1 MDEFKSLKVKEEE
14 SGGKTTAM
22 ELEDGGFMLVYG
34 KNKKKNGGARSTDK
48 NEAFPASCSSS
59 VVNVAT
65 KDKRTTEARSKVP
78 FHIPTIPRPQDEYN
92 IIVNNKNQPFDH
104 VWLET
109 STDGSR
115 FIHPLEKF
123 SVVDFVD
130 RKCEGDPIQPLPLK
144 STPFKLVE
152 GVNDLKMVAAKL
164 QGVDEFAVDLEH
176 NQYRSFQGL
185 TCLMQI
191 STRAEDFVI
200 DTLKLRIHIGPHLR
214 EVFKDHSKR
223 KIMHG
228 ADRDIIWLQCDFGI
242 YVCNLFDTGQASRV
256 LQLERNSLEYLLN
269 HFCGVNANKEYQ
281 NADWR
286 LRPIPDEMLKY
297 AREDTHY
304 LFFIYDQM
312 KRRLLAES
320 SDDNDL
326 LLEVYKRTG
335 EICMQLYEKELYTDT
350 SYLNIYGLSYIDLN
364 SEQLAVAA
372 GLCQW
377 RDSIARAE
385 DESTGYILPNK
396 TLLEIAR
403 LMPTTS
409 VKLRRLVKSKHPF
422 IERHL
427 LSVIEIIKRSIAS
440 SSSFEGIA
448 EELKERRLEAHM
460 EDNRNTGS
468 IPATDERMESTSSE
482 HVDQSSSI
490 ATETSVETVKT
501 VGHVTDVV
509 EDCPKQSISRPRS
522 GNTPATMME
531 QENNALPLFEIQCSL
546 MQPEITE
553 KIKKETRDKKNIE
566 HLPQKQGE
574 IAAVQLLDKPTC
586 AFGALFGNSSSRKVL
601 TSDKVGHL
609 RQGKNVSKVEHI
621 KSSVALP
628 FYHFSGGDTPSDFHV
643 VEHKEPS
650 DLHVKDIDPPKM
662 HAEEVIPLDTKS
674 DREQT
679 LIDSSARDNVMD
691 HVECSAHPDT
701 GGGGEDQ
708 PGSSATNDPVD
719 IIINFD
725 KCFKSIHERR
735 NSQNQ
740 LNPRTSRKPAN
751 NPSVL
756 PFDYSAT
763 RGYFN
768 FDKIGEGDKDET
780 EDNGKVEG
788 RSRSSQPRRQGF
800 PPKGNRSMTY
810 H

>member
-1 MDEFKSLKVKEEE
+1 MDEFKSLRMKEEE
-14 SGGKTTAM
+14 SGGKTTPM
-22 ELEDGGFMLVYG
+22 ELEDGESLLDYG
-34 KNKKKNGGARSTDK
+34 KNKKKNRGARSTDK
-48 NEAFPASCSSS
+48 NEAFPAASCSSP
-59 VVNVAT
+59 VVNVAM
-65 KDKRTTEARSKVP
+65 KDKRTTAARSKVP

-92 IIVNNKNQPFDH
+92 IIVNNKNQSFDH

-115 FIHPLEKF
+115 FVHPLEKF

-130 RKCEGDPIQPLPLK
+130 RKCDGEPIQPLPLK
-144 STPFKLVE
+144 NTPFKLVE

-228 ADRDIIWLQCDFGI
+228 ADCDIIWLQRDFGI

-326 LLEVYKRTG
+326 LLEVYKHTG
-335 EICMQLYEKELYTDT
+335 EISMQLYEKELYSDT
-350 SYLNIYGLSYIDLN
+350 SYLNIYGLSYVDLN
-364 SEQLAVAA
+364 AEQLAVAA
-372 GLCQW
+372 GLYQW

-422 IERHL
+422 IEHRL
-427 LSVIEIIKRSIAS
+427 LSVIEIIKCSISNS
-440 SSSFEGIA
+440 SAFEGIA

-460 EDNRNTGS
+460 EEDNGNTGS
-468 IPATDERMESTSSE
+468 IPATNELMKSTNSE
-482 HVDQSSSI
+482 HVDQSSGI
-490 ATETSVETVKT
+490 GMETSVETVKT
-501 VGHVTDVV
+501 IGHVTDAV

-522 GNTPATMME
+522 GNMPATVME
-531 QENNALPLFEIQCSL
+531 QENNALPLSGIQSSL
-546 MQPEITE
+546 MQSEKTE
-553 KIKKETRDKKNIE
+553 KIKNETRDKKNVE
-566 HLPQKQGE
+566 HLLQKQGG
-574 IAAVQLLDKPTC
+574 IASVQLLDKPTH
-586 AFGALFGNSSSRKVL
+586 AFGALFGNSSSRKKL
-601 TSDKVGHL
+601 TSADKVG
-609 RQGKNVSKVEHI
+609 RISQDKNVSKVKQI

-628 FYHFSGGDTPSDFHV
+628 LYHFSGVARSDFHV

-650 DLHVKDIDPPKM
+650 DLQEVKDDIEPPKL

-674 DREQT
+674 DCEQT
-679 LIDSSARDNVMD
+679 RIDSSARNNVMD
-691 HVECSAHPDT
+691 HEECSDHPGT
-701 GGGGEDQ
+701 GSGGDQ
-708 PGSSATNDPVD
+708 TESSTANDPVD
-719 IIINFD
+719 IILNFD
-725 KCFKSIHERR
+725 KCFKSINERR
-735 NSQNQ
+735 NSQSQ
-740 LNPRTSRKPAN
+740 LNPRSSRKPAN
-751 NPSVL
+751 NPIVV

-763 RGYFN
+763 R
-768 FDKIGEGDKDET
+768 
-780 EDNGKVEG
+780 
-788 RSRSSQPRRQGF
+788 
-800 PPKGNRSMTY
+800 
-810 H
+810 